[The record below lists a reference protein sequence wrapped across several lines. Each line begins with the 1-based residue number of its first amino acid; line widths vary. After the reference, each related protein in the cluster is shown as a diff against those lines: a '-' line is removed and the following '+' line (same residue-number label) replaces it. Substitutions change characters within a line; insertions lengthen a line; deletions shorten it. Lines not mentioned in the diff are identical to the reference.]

1 MLVLILEVMEAS
13 PGVDK
18 DGTNAIVW
26 RWWIHLGGFGFEASR
41 QLLGIIAK

>member
-26 RWWIHLGGFGFEASR
+26 RWIHLGGFGFEASR